1 MDTGQPLIIVPSTAF
16 RDTFDRA
23 PLRLSHNLATTGL
36 FTLER
41 IAALVETA
49 IGSGHMNRLA
59 LLEPLGHPGRGF
71 AEKLFRK
78 PHPGMVAEAANARH
92 WLAVQNAGAVDP
104 AYQELYHEVIREV
117 EQLLG
122 QPLLE
127 RSGRGHLTVMV
138 SSPGVVTPYHLDY
151 GHNFLCHL
159 TGTKEVWLWRPDDR
173 ATLSEKE
180 IEGYYC
186 GNMAAARWRPDAEA
200 RALRF
205 ELAPG
210 DSVYQPPLAPHW
222 VKNGPAVSISASFT
236 FSTRSI
242 DRRARIYRA
251 NPYLRRLGIVLPPP
265 GRSILADSSRLAMMM
280 AVTQWKRFRQ
290 RAKRL
295 GRTASNSKAA
305 PLKPHRNIPADRTTA
320 T

>member
-1 MDTGQPLIIVPSTAF
+1 MDTGQPLIIVDSEAF
-16 RDTFDRA
+16 RDAFDRA
-23 PLRLSHNLATTGL
+23 PLRLNHNLATTRL

-41 IAALVETA
+41 IAALVEMA
-49 IGSGHMNRLA
+49 IDSGQMNRLA
-59 LLEPLGHPGRGF
+59 LFEPLSHPGDGF

-78 PHPGMVAEAANARH
+78 PHSGMVAETANAKH
-92 WLAVQNAGAVDP
+92 WLAIQNAGAVDP
-104 AYQELYHEVIREV
+104 AYQELHREVIREV

-127 RSGRGHLTVMV
+127 RSDRGHLTVIV

-159 TGTKEVWLWRPDDR
+159 AGTKEVWLWRPDDR

-186 GNMAAARWRPDAEA
+186 GNMAAPRWRREA
-200 RALRF
+200 QRRALRF
-205 ELAPG
+205 QLAPG

-236 FSTRSI
+236 ISTPANH
-242 DRRARIYRA
+242 RRARIYRA

-265 GRSILADSSRLAMMM
+265 GRSILADSSRLAMMT

-290 RAKRL
+290 RARRL
-295 GRTASNSKAA
+295 GRADSNSKAA
-305 PLKPHRNIPADRTTA
+305 SLKTHRKIPADRTTA
-320 T
+320 P